1 MKQTFTGRPKNLNTK
16 EDPEIYPKAV
26 RNTTSHANVRSRDC
40 LTSGHRQEADPQH
53 LKMQQ
58 QIDELN
64 NNISLLQEENERITI
79 ENKKLVSID
88 TVDDIQKWTGLP
100 NKAVFDA
107 LVTYFGKRGKNL
119 KYWKGNSTARH
130 GHFTQRGNNK
140 PAPDMKLTLEN
151 EIFLTLVKLKI

>member
-1 MKQTFTGRPKNLNTK
+1 MPTLFPEADKAQNEAIPSPRTTQTAARAGMAIISKIRSPKRRHFRRKALVKQTFTGRPKNLNTK

-88 TVDDIQKWTGLP
+88 TVDDIQK
-100 NKAVFDA
+100 
-107 LVTYFGKRGKNL
+107 
-119 KYWKGNSTARH
+119 
-130 GHFTQRGNNK
+130 
-140 PAPDMKLTLEN
+140 
-151 EIFLTLVKLKI
+151 